1 MIFRLENLIPLPM
14 LEIPVTDS
22 GVWEADSFRFEPG
35 RSYLVEAPSGKG
47 KTSLLTIMYG
57 LRKDFRGDLFIN
69 DSDSRELSDRQ
80 WSEFR
85 KKKLSFIFQGL
96 ELFDDLSGLDN
107 ILLKNQMTQF
117 RSQNQI
123 MDMAE
128 QLGVAGFL
136 DKKCG
141 ILSFG
146 QRQRVA
152 IIRALCQPFEFLFA
166 DECFS
171 HIDEENGTRAMELI
185 RAECKTQNAGFILT
199 SLGNMKYS
207 LDETVKL

>member
-14 LEIPVTDS
+14 LEIPVAES
-22 GVWEADSFRFEPG
+22 RVWEAESFRFEPG
-35 RSYLVEAPSGKG
+35 KSYLVEAPSGKG
-47 KTSLLTIMYG
+47 KTSLLSIMYG
-57 LRKDFRGDLFIN
+57 LRKDFRGELFIN
-69 DSDSRELSDRQ
+69 DSNSREINDRH

-96 ELFDDLSGLDN
+96 ELFDELSGMDN
-107 ILLKNQMTQF
+107 ILLKNQVTQY
-117 RSQNQI
+117 RSQKQI
-123 MDMAE
+123 MEMADKLDIE
-128 QLGVAGFL
+128 GFL

-171 HIDEENGTRAMELI
+171 HIDEENGARAMELI
-185 RAECKTQNAGFILT
+185 RAECNRQNAGFILT

-207 LDETVKL
+207 LDETVNL